1 MWWNYYNGGG
11 GVSNLDFWKML
22 ITWGVMMNGSN
33 SDSNTIEYNKIDDG
47 TIIHIIVTKISD
59 YKVHVRKSKGSY
71 VYERDIDIQ
80 ISFNRMK
87 SIYNLLNKISERLS
101 LYFLN
106 HCDILYAKDIN
117 EYAFKIADDEIVFYQ
132 KTSKDKVKIIYKLNE
147 SDITCYF
154 VNTTKDWDEFS
165 IDFSQLAKILKNYTN
180 NNVERMIILAAFYE
194 IILDIYYFIIYL

>member
-1 MWWNYYNGGG
+1 
-11 GVSNLDFWKML
+11 
-22 ITWGVMMNGSN
+22 MNGSN

-101 LYFLN
+101 GLFIIIFCVMQNKDYVIN
-106 HCDILYAKDIN
+106 HSVEMTED
-117 EYAFKIADDEIVFYQ
+117 KI
-132 KTSKDKVKIIYKLNE
+132 TIYKISSHEVEKEYELDSNNVIYYVNERVAESKNYEYFPMKFSDLFNILN
-147 SDITCYF
+147 D
-154 VNTTKDWDEFS
+154 
-165 IDFSQLAKILKNYTN
+165 YTN
-180 NNVERMIILAAFYE
+180 NDTERIIIVFAFLPSE
-194 IILDIYYFIIYL
+194 EK